1 MASSP
6 SRCLAL
12 SAQRK
17 EIPLVRAFVKPLLF
31 KFLLRTP
38 GARTPHMPKQHSGLR
53 RMEIE
58 LSPDATARINQLKA
72 QREKVEAQMTR
83 VQDLRA
89 LSELNGHLA
98 EIGED

>member
-1 MASSP
+1 
-6 SRCLAL
+6 
-12 SAQRK
+12 
-17 EIPLVRAFVKPLLF
+17 
-31 KFLLRTP
+31 
-38 GARTPHMPKQHSGLR
+38 
-53 RMEIE
+53 MEIE

-98 EIGED
+98 EIDEEIKLLCERTRPGPPNARL